1 MTRNHFYSVF
11 LALFTALTSS
21 VSADIIMDRDLR
33 DDIISKGKVISSTWE
48 KTVDGSPYYIQFTM
62 YQGVIYECRMLT
74 ASSRGKISVA
84 CYDEK

>member
-1 MTRNHFYSVF
+1 MTKPILTVF
-11 LALFTALTSS
+11 FALFTALTST
-21 VSADIIMDRDLR
+21 VSADIIMDKDLR